1 MIDSV
6 RGRLALWHTSVLA
19 ALLVTFASLSYG
31 MLSRTIAGRTDEY
44 LKESATALASD
55 LRTDRVRDAADSAG
69 AQGTLAEFHFRD
81 LGFLVYD
88 ARGRLV
94 ASDLP
99 ADSADG
105 EARPGMLVDFA
116 AVRATLGGDLVA
128 GGPRFAT
135 LPNGEGGIRTY
146 AMRSDTSSHALIVV
160 AAASLADQT
169 ELLEE
174 VRTGFI
180 VAIVI
185 GLLLAWGGGYALA
198 RRSLAPVVA
207 MSERAADIGASS
219 LHERLPVANPNDE
232 LGRLAST
239 FNALLAR
246 LDTAFDQQRRFMAD
260 ASHELRTPVAVM
272 LGEADIALS
281 QAQRPE
287 ADYRDAL
294 SAVRDEG
301 RRLSRIVADLF
312 LLARADAGQRPLQR
326 RELYLDE
333 LVSECV
339 RAARALAAARA
350 TTITLTPTFSAAPLP
365 TLGDARLDPD
375 PDADWPIEADEE
387 LLRSLVMNLLDNA
400 IKHSPPGARVT
411 VGLDRDPAAYHV
423 TVSDSGPGIPEEA
436 RAKVFERFFRVDVAR
451 AREAVS
457 DSGGAGLGLAIGR
470 WIAEAHGGTLELA
483 ESSSTGSRFRI
494 TLPRPV
500 RANVS
505 GAALLGA
512 V

>member
-6 RGRLALWHTSVLA
+6 RGRLALWHTVVLA
-19 ALLVTFASLSYG
+19 ALLVAFASMSYG
-31 MLSRTIAGRTDEY
+31 MLSRTITRRTDEY
-44 LKESATALASD
+44 LEESAAALAND
-55 LRTDRVRDAADSAG
+55 LRSDRIRDDADSAG
-69 AQGTLAEFHFRD
+69 AQGTLAEFHLRD
-81 LGFLVYD
+81 LGFLIYD
-88 ARGRLV
+88 SRGRLV

-99 ADSADG
+99 SDSTDG
-105 EARPGMLVDFA
+105 RARPGALVDFA
-116 AVRATLGGDLVA
+116 AVRATLGADLVA

-135 LPNGEGGIRTY
+135 LPNGEGGIRVY
-146 AMRSDTSSHALIVV
+146 AMRSGTSPHFLVVV
-160 AAASLADQT
+160 AAASLADQAA
-169 ELLEE
+169 LLEE
-174 VRTGFI
+174 VRAGFI
-180 VAIVI
+180 AAIIV

-281 QAQRPE
+281 QALRPE
-287 ADYRDAL
+287 EEYRDAL
-294 SAVRDEG
+294 AAVRDEG

-312 LLARADAGQRPLQR
+312 LLARADAGQRPLER
-326 RELYLDE
+326 REVYLDE
-333 LVSECV
+333 LVTECV
-339 RAARALAAARA
+339 RAARALAATRG
-350 TTITLTPTFSAAPLP
+350 TTITYTPAPAPAITDDGFDL
-365 TLGDARLDPD
+365 D
-375 PDADWPIEADEE
+375 PDADWPIDADEE

-400 IKHSPPGARVT
+400 IKHSPPGATVT
-411 VGLDRDPAAYHV
+411 VGLDRDPYAYRI
-423 TVSDSGPGIPEEA
+423 TVSDTGPGIPESA
-436 RAKVFERFFRVDVAR
+436 RLKVFERFFRVDTAR
-451 AREAVS
+451 AREAAS

-483 ESSSTGSRFRI
+483 ESSPAGSRFRI
-494 TLPRPV
+494 TLPRPTNKP
-500 RANVS
+500 RRTSAS
-505 GAALLGA
+505 AGAA
-512 V
+512 

>member
-6 RGRLALWHTSVLA
+6 RGRLALWHTVVLA
-19 ALLVTFASLSYG
+19 ALLVAFASLSYG
-31 MLSRTIAGRTDEY
+31 MLSRTIARRTDEY
-44 LKESATALASD
+44 LEESATALTTD
-55 LRTDRVRDAADSAG
+55 LREDRIRDVADSVG
-69 AQGTLAEFHFRD
+69 AQGTLSEFHLRD
-81 LGFLVYD
+81 LGFLIYD
-88 ARGRLV
+88 SHGRLV

-99 ADSADG
+99 SDSAQG
-105 EARPGMLVDFA
+105 KAHPGALVDFA
-116 AVRATLGGDLVA
+116 AIRASLDPDLVA
-128 GGPRFAT
+128 GGPRFNT

-146 AMRSDTSSHALIVV
+146 AMRTGTSRHFLIVV

-174 VRTGFI
+174 VRAGFI
-180 VAIVI
+180 IAIIV
-185 GLLLAWGGGYALA
+185 GLILAWAGGYALA

-281 QAQRPE
+281 QALRPE
-287 ADYRDAL
+287 GEYRDAL
-294 SAVRDEG
+294 AAVRDEG

-326 RELYLDE
+326 REVYLDE
-333 LVSECV
+333 LVTECV
-339 RAARALAAARA
+339 RAARALAAARG
-350 TTITLTPTFSAAPLP
+350 TTITYTPAPSP
-365 TLGDARLDPD
+365 AISDDGFGPD

-400 IKHSPPGARVT
+400 IKHSPPGATVT
-411 VGLDRDPAAYHV
+411 VGLDRDPAAYRI
-423 TVSDSGPGIPEEA
+423 TVSDTGPGIPAGA
-436 RAKVFERFFRVDVAR
+436 RAKVFERFFRVDAAR

-483 ESSSTGSRFRI
+483 ESSPAGSTFCV
-494 TLPRPV
+494 TLPR
-500 RANVS
+500 
-505 GAALLGA
+505 AAQRQAMEPTVGLA
-512 V
+512 